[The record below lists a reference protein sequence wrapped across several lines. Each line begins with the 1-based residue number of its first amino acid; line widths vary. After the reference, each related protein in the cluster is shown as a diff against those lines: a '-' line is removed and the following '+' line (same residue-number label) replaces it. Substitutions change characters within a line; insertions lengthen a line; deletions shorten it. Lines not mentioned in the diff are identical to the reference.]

1 MKPKQFYFI
10 LLIILG
16 LILLLGASGFV
27 WGNKQINNKLKAYRI
42 ELAKVYTADE
52 TLDNLAK
59 LNSQYEKIS
68 PLVTK
73 LYAVLPNKKQQSEI
87 LVQLQQ
93 IAQSSGLILSNIN
106 FLSSSA
112 GPSDTSQ
119 TVKNNGFLAMP
130 VNLKVSGSYGQL
142 QNFLQ
147 QTENLNR
154 YNSISTMLIV
164 RNEDRFSTLTVNMTI
179 NAFLKQ

>member
-10 LLIILG
+10 LLTTLG
-16 LILLLGASGFV
+16 LVLLLGASGFA
-27 WGNKQINNKLKAYRI
+27 WGNKQINNKLRAYRV
-42 ELAKVYTADE
+42 ELAKVYTANE

-68 PLVTK
+68 PLVAK
-73 LYAVLPNKKQQSEI
+73 LYAVLPSKKQQSEI

-93 IAQSSGLILSNIN
+93 IAQNSGLVLSNIN
-106 FLSSSA
+106 FLSSST

-130 VNLKVSGSYGQL
+130 INLQVIGTYSQL

-147 QTENLNR
+147 QAENLNR
-154 YNSISTMLIV
+154 YNSISTMTIV
-164 RNEDRFSTLTVNMTI
+164 RNEDQSSTLTVNMVI